1 METKTVQAIADH
13 LGLSPQDLDKGVLLR
28 DDLGLGP
35 VELTDL
41 LNDLSV
47 KFDITFDS
55 EDISGLQTLEDLLV
69 LVEDNSL

>member
-1 METKTVQAIADH
+1 METDTIQAIADH
-13 LGLSPQDLDKGVLLR
+13 LGLSPKDLDKEASLR

-41 LNDLSV
+41 LNYLSS
-47 KFDITFDS
+47 KFDIVFDP
-55 EDISGLQTLEDLLV
+55 EDISNLETLEDLLA